1 MFNINS
7 VEVNLGGGGGDIKKK
22 TAVLKTGKMPHH

>member
-7 VEVNLGGGGGDIKKK
+7 VEVNLGGGGDIKKK